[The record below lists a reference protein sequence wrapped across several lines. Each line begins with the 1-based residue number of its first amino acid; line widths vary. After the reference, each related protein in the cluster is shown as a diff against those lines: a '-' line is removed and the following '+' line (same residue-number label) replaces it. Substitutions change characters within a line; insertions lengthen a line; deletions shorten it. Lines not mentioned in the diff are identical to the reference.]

1 MKKKN
6 LFLLLIPLFLLTSCA
21 STFARIGYG
30 IGKLVE
36 WSLILS
42 GIIAVGYILL
52 MIIAWIIEKF
62 K

>member
-21 STFARIGYG
+21 GTFARIGYV

-42 GIIAVGYILL
+42 GIAGIIYILL
-52 MIIAWIIEKF
+52 IIIVWIIEKF